1 MPLEL
6 KFPTTE
12 AQILLWTQIVFF
24 WMLINYSIPGVPVTQ
39 AAIRAFKS
47 EDRKRVCRG
56 IASKGAAFALLSL
69 FLPGLSLEQ
78 FWPKLLLAIVIFL
91 LTLGFP
97 ATRILLH
104 KKVGPRTKGLTAEFE
119 LLWHLLFVVATGYLI
134 ALISLQVPP
143 NSSLITIP
151 FSSKQ
156 VSTLFIIGASIVFL
170 TTGGTL
176 VVRGILDKTGSLPR
190 KHTAGGVLDLKLH
203 AHELST
209 RTSELYLLTQ
219 ESSTDAEELRVR
231 AAEIS
236 SRVDEFDKRVQQLGV
251 QSTEQQSPTDS
262 SSTTSTV
269 DTKELNL
276 GEYIGI
282 LERFIILIVT
292 LVGAYEAIGFI
303 LAGKGLIRA
312 REFEDRD
319 FAEYFLV
326 GTLISTLTAVLVG
339 IVIKHILQHV

>member
-39 AAIRAFKS
+39 AAIRALKS

-78 FWPKLLLAIVIFL
+78 FWSKLLVAIVIFL

-97 ATRILLH
+97 AIRILLH

-119 LLWHLLFVVATGYLI
+119 LLWHLLFIVAIGYLI
-134 ALISLQVPP
+134 ALISLQVHP

-151 FSSKQ
+151 FSAKQ

-190 KHTAGGVLDLKLH
+190 KQTAGGVLDLKLR

-209 RTSELYLLTQ
+209 QTNELYLLTQ
-219 ESSTDAEELRVR
+219 ESSADAEELRMR

-251 QSTEQQSPTDS
+251 QSTEQLSPTDPS
-262 SSTTSTV
+262 STSTV

-339 IVIKHILQHV
+339 IVITHILQHV